1 MNHHRSFSEKELM
14 NDLLTSEKQVCSA
27 YNVGI
32 TESSCS
38 NLRQHLT
45 SCLNDSQQIQYQ
57 IFDAMRQRGWYQ
69 IKKANSQDVMSA
81 KTKYNQE
88 KTQLQ

>member
-14 NDLLTSEKQVCSA
+14 NDLIASEKQISSS
-27 YNVGI
+27 YNIGI
-32 TESSCS
+32 TEASCS

-45 SCLNDSQQIQYQ
+45 NCLNNSHQIQYD

-69 IKKANSQDVMSA
+69 VKKANSQDVESA
-81 KTKYNQE
+81 KTRYNQE